1 MTTLQSGHIETN
13 NNTPSGLKKKV
24 AIDRPYITKD
34 DFISTIEAIGLGID
48 ATSPIYLSGELD
60 KVILR
65 ASAWINRIC
74 RRYMHTQTIDETKT
88 GFTVRPFNPQLVTM
102 VLANPPYQ
110 KINSIHIQVL
120 KWFIEVD
127 VNSPNSYLQDFPD
140 FGYYKIVPMLS
151 TAGTGAGSP
160 IPAAILD
167 HVMLGVLWTN
177 YTFGYGTPL
186 TAQALTGIEGT
197 TYKNY
202 QAPIGNRLFA
212 FDQTF
217 NVYKNGTL
225 QAPNTYT
232 VDYTNGIV
240 TFSTA
245 KVITDVITA
254 DFTTDQSIPAD
265 IAEACIL
272 LVAHMIGQA
281 TANPLGVSSL
291 GLQTMNISWGDKS
304 SVKSRVLEL
313 LESYIIRLPKVI

>member
-1 MTTLQSGHIETN
+1 MVTLQSGHIETN
-13 NNTPSGLKKKV
+13 TNTPSGLKKKV
-24 AIDRPYITKD
+24 AVDRPYITKD
-34 DFISTIEAIGLGID
+34 LFISTIEAQGLGID

-88 GFTVRPFNPQLVTM
+88 GFFVRPFNPQLVTV

-110 KINSIHIQVL
+110 KINRITIQVL
-120 KWFIEVD
+120 KWFIDID
-127 VNSPNSYLQDFPD
+127 VNSSSSYLQDFPD

-151 TAGTGAGSP
+151 TSGTGAGSP

-167 HVMLGVLWTN
+167 HVMLGVIWTN

-186 TAQALTGIEGT
+186 TAQTLTCTDTG

-202 QAPIGNRLFA
+202 QAIIGNRLFA
-212 FDQTF
+212 FDQTL

-232 VDYTNGIV
+232 VDFANGII
-240 TFSTA
+240 TFSSA
-245 KVITDVITA
+245 KLITDIITA
-254 DFTTDQSIPAD
+254 DFTTDESIPAD

-291 GLQTMNISWGDKS
+291 SLNTVNISWGDKS
-304 SVKSRVLEL
+304 SVKSRVMEL
-313 LESYIIRLPKVI
+313 LESYIVRLPKII